1 MEVKVRNSSFELLRI
16 LCMIMIVILHT
27 LGHGGALNN
36 LDINSG
42 NFFIANLLESLSIV
56 AVNCYILISG
66 FFGINS
72 EFKLKKVVTLYI
84 QVMFYSIFIS
94 LIFWGNNIEKLDLN
108 GIVST
113 AFPITMQTWWFMS
126 VFLVLYLFTPYVNKL
141 LKSISKKDFHNLLFI
156 LILVFI
162 IWPSLPK
169 FRPID
174 NQGGYSLYSFLL
186 LYIVGAYISLYHKEK
201 SLNKYTLISIYI
213 LSSILLCVFNVTI
226 SRIVGYN
233 WGWYSYNFILIFISS
248 LSLFLFFKEINIKNT
263 VINKVGS
270 LTLGIYLIHDHGY
283 VRSFIYDALN
293 YSNNFDNSFIPY
305 TLIIVI
311 TIFIGCAIIEY
322 LRQFLFNAVKQYRI
336 KLKVKSKVS
345 Y

>member
-16 LCMIMIVILHT
+16 LCMVMIVILHT

-42 NFFIANLLESLSIV
+42 NFFIAHLLKSLSIV

-66 FFGINS
+66 FFGISS
-72 EFKLKKVVTLYI
+72 EFKLKKVVTLYL
-84 QVMFYSIFIS
+84 QVMFYSISIS
-94 LIFWGNNIEKLDLN
+94 LIFWVNNIEKLDLN

-113 AFPITMQTWWFMS
+113 VFPITMQTWWFMS

-141 LKSISKKDFHNLLFI
+141 LKSISKKDFNNLLFI

-169 FRPID
+169 FIPID
-174 NQGGYSLYSFLL
+174 NKGGYSLYSFLL
-186 LYIVGAYISLYHKEK
+186 LYIVGAYISLYYKEK

-213 LSSILLCVFNVTI
+213 LSSIILCVFNVTI
-226 SRIVGYN
+226 SRIVGCN

-336 KLKVKSKVS
+336 RLKVKSKVS